1 MVWAN
6 FVSFLFVYFSPLLD
20 FISILP
26 DVESKWTQA
35 HFEVV
40 QGVEWVDAA
49 AYRRAPSGRHGREGA
64 TA

>member
-1 MVWAN
+1 
-6 FVSFLFVYFSPLLD
+6 LD
-20 FISILP
+20 FISILS

-49 AYRRAPSGRHGREGA
+49 AYRRAPSGRHGQEGA
-64 TA
+64 TT